1 MGSLIHF
8 FKDSQGTD
16 ENKNEYRPMNLTF
29 IKYIVVCLLLDQTKL
44 YYVWNKKLSICSLLT
59 LWPHTDLQN
68 FKDGYV
74 VGIIVIGPSLWIELI
89 YWQQNNII
97 NMTDSHFVL
106 TVLKCGIVSIT
117 YTSLTVFN
125 DTSFSSSQLS
135 NSM

>member
-16 ENKNEYRPMNLTF
+16 GNKNEYRPMNLTF

-68 FKDGYV
+68 FKDGYL